1 MGQVVF
7 VVTDESKSGYDAG
20 GVFCGVFS
28 SYETASAYVERFGG
42 MSGRDFDI
50 VEEIIDSA

>member
-1 MGQVVF
+1 MAMVVY

-28 SYETASAYVERFGG
+28 CYETAAAYVERFGG
-42 MSGRDFDI
+42 KLGRDFDI
-50 VEEIIDSA
+50 TAEIIDSA